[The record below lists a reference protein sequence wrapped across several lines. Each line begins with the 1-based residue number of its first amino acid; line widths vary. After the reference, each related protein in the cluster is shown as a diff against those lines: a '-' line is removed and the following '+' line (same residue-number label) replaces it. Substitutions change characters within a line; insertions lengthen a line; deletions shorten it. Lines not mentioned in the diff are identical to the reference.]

1 VPAFIGL
8 TGGVAAGK
16 SEALAAFARHGSA
29 TLSTD
34 AVVHELLEDP
44 QVRERLVGQWGDR
57 VVSDGRINR
66 GRVGA
71 IVFESSE
78 QLRWLES
85 MLHPLVGERV
95 AQWRASLPQGTEIAV
110 VEVPL
115 LFETGME
122 ALFDATVCV
131 VASDEL
137 RARRAG
143 TRGTESLE
151 GRSERQLSQAE
162 KAERATHAI
171 RNDGSLDELDDAV
184 AKLIPVLVGIA
195 QEAG

>member
-1 VPAFIGL
+1 MPAFIGL